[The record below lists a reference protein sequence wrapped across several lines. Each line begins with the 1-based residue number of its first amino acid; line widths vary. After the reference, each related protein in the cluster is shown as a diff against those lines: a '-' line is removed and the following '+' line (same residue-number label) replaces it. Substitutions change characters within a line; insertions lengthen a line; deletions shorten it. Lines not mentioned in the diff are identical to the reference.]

1 MQFLD
6 TYVDIFEKL
15 KHCNCFLYLGSY
27 TIVRQKFDREII
39 ISSLSSL
46 GTRAEHDVHLANCTR
61 GYDISL
67 SFHFCFLF
75 SFVCTFLCLS
85 FLSKRFGLELIHRV
99 QSRLSGSKAFEWLQ
113 GVVDKL
119 HEKRSMRVGIDVGV
133 EVTES
138 ESRLFCELDDSRP
151 IKLEISVKNLE
162 GTYRPIDD
170 GSSPFL
176 VFNRCVASTVRRSE
190 CDLWS
195 SFFSFARG
203 FRIVFESE
211 GAPRKR
217 LDQSRYGR
225 HQQTICLSFT
235 RVTVACVPCCRS

>member
-1 MQFLD
+1 M
-6 TYVDIFEKL
+6 
-15 KHCNCFLYLGSY
+15 
-27 TIVRQKFDREII
+27 RQKFDREII
-39 ISSLSSL
+39 ISSLLSL
-46 GTRAEHDVHLANCTR
+46 GTRAGHDVHLANCTR

-67 SFHFCFLF
+67 SFHFRFPF

-85 FLSKRFGLELIHRV
+85 FLSKRFGLELIRRV

-119 HEKRSMRVGIDVGV
+119 HGKRSMRVGIDVGV

-138 ESRLFCELDDSRP
+138 ESRLFCVLDGSRS
-151 IKLEISVKNLE
+151 IELEIPVKNLKR
-162 GTYRPIDD
+162 TCRSIDD

-176 VFNRCVASTVRRSE
+176 VFNRWVASTVRRSE
-190 CDLWS
+190 YDLWS

-225 HQQTICLSFT
+225 HQQTIRLSFT
-235 RVTVACVPCCRS
+235 CVTVACVPCCRS